1 MLWKSNA
8 IFLHDVVLQIPELRV
23 PLLLLSVVLLH
34 GDVDNR
40 ARGRPGREQ
49 EGRKLYEMRPLTE

>member
-34 GDVDNR
+34 GDVDYR
-40 ARGRPGREQ
+40 ARGRTGWEQ
-49 EGRKLYEMRPLTE
+49 EGRKFYEMRPLAE